1 MSYRDVHICFTMHR
15 IFNALECL
23 PSRIMRPSKLA
34 LRGGY
39 LELVAEEAAMDSAE
53 EDFCPFSEMSCSLLR
68 GLLMERFLRCASSD
82 CVALGLLPSAEDAS
96 VICSSPAGSPSG
108 CIGAT

>member
-1 MSYRDVHICFTMHR
+1 
-15 IFNALECL
+15 
-23 PSRIMRPSKLA
+23 
-34 LRGGY
+34 
-39 LELVAEEAAMDSAE
+39 MDSAE
-53 EDFCPFSEMSCSLLR
+53 EDLWPLSEMSCSLLR

-96 VICSSPAGSPSG
+96 VICCSPAGSPSG